1 MTATQVAADTAR
13 PRAGHAG
20 PPFPASPPSN
30 LVCRESHARYRH
42 RMTEGSAPPPQAPG
56 VVAFSTQGLPV
67 EQRIERWESHNED
80 ALIGLRCRTLTA
92 AVLDATE
99 FNLQV
104 SRVHLA
110 RVRGNSHVVERDSHM
125 IERRPSESVALFF
138 SLVGEA
144 FFYHDDGV
152 RKLQPGQMLMCD
164 ADRPFM
170 RGFSHGLE
178 ELVLKIPRQVF
189 AETTGIDRVDQPRV
203 VNFAAGANAV
213 AHTLATTVGRA
224 ARDADPDPVEE
235 DTLLDLIAALT
246 GNRDRDA
253 TSAHRAA
260 AQTYIEQN
268 LTDPNL
274 SAEAVAA
281 AVGLSTRHLS
291 RVFATTG
298 TGVPRYVLGRRLEYA
313 RKLLEKPEATTLTVA
328 QVAHHCGFAS
338 ATHFSSAFPTRFGET
353 ASDVRRRAASAR
365 AIRLDL

>member
-1 MTATQVAADTAR
+1 
-13 PRAGHAG
+13 
-20 PPFPASPPSN
+20 
-30 LVCRESHARYRH
+30 
-42 RMTEGSAPPPQAPG
+42 MTEGPAPPPRARG
-56 VVAFSTQGLPV
+56 VVAFSTLDVPL
-67 EQRIERWESHNED
+67 EKRIELWESHNED
-80 ALIGLRCRTLTA
+80 ALIGLRCRTLTS

-99 FNLQV
+99 INLQV
-104 SRVHLA
+104 DRVHLA
-110 RVRGNSHVVERDSHM
+110 RVRGSSHVVERDARM

-152 RKLQPGQMLMCD
+152 RTLQPGQMLMCD

-178 ELVLKIPRQVF
+178 ELVVKIPRALF
-189 AETTGIDRVDQPRV
+189 AEATGIDRVDQPRV
-203 VNFAAGANAV
+203 VSFAAGSNAV

-224 ARDADPDPVEE
+224 ARDADPDPVDE
-235 DTLLDLIAALT
+235 DTLLDLVAALT
-246 GNRDRDA
+246 GSRDRDA

-268 LTDPNL
+268 LTDPHL
-274 SAEAVAA
+274 SAEVVAA

-291 RVFATTG
+291 RVFATAG
-298 TGVPRYVLGRRLEYA
+298 TGFPRYVLGRRLEHA

-328 QVAHHCGFAS
+328 EVAHRCGFAS
-338 ATHFSSAFPTRFGET
+338 AAHFSSAFKTRFGET

-365 AIRLDL
+365 SVRLDF